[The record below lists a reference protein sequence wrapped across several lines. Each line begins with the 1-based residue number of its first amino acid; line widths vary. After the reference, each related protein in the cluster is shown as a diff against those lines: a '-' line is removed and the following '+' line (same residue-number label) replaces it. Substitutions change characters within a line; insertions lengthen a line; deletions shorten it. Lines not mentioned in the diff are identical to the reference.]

1 MSKDKHT
8 QFSNLGYS
16 DFKEMAKDL
25 SLSKYEKIGFPDS
38 YREGREGFIFDD
50 IKSKLPPL
58 ASEKKVIF
66 DIGPGCSD
74 LPFMLIDHC
83 RLQGHKLL
91 LSDSEDMLN
100 LLPDETFLEKY
111 PGIYPNDFSNFEK
124 LKGKVDTILVY
135 SVIQYIFSEGNIH
148 NFLDKTLSLLAPG
161 GHLLIG
167 DIPNISKRKRFFS
180 SDTGIEFHQNYTKK
194 NELPEIEHF
203 NIEFNTIDDA
213 VLFSLLF
220 RARSQGFDAY
230 ILPQNNMLPMSNRR
244 EDILIVRP

>member
-124 LKGKVDTILVY
+124 
-135 SVIQYIFSEGNIH
+135 
-148 NFLDKTLSLLAPG
+148 
-161 GHLLIG
+161 
-167 DIPNISKRKRFFS
+167 
-180 SDTGIEFHQNYTKK
+180 
-194 NELPEIEHF
+194 
-203 NIEFNTIDDA
+203 
-213 VLFSLLF
+213 
-220 RARSQGFDAY
+220 
-230 ILPQNNMLPMSNRR
+230 
-244 EDILIVRP
+244 